1 MKRYLDVLNKMDLFK
16 DIAEADLM
24 KMLMCLNAKLK
35 HYKKGEFIW
44 LAESDVEYIGVVVA
58 GEVLI
63 TQDDINGNRNI
74 IVNVKKGDS
83 FAEAMACSTVQKLPT
98 SVTASVDSSIVLME
112 YRKIIKMCPAACL
125 FHNKMIENML
135 VIIAN
140 KNVML
145 TKKLNYVSRRS
156 TREKLLAYL
165 MDEATKFGEKKFV
178 VSFNRQEMADYLC
191 VERSAMSNELG
202 KLAKEGILRF
212 KKNEFEFLR

>member
-1 MKRYLDVLNKMDLFK
+1 
-16 DIAEADLM
+16 
-24 KMLMCLNAKLK
+24 
-35 HYKKGEFIW
+35 
-44 LAESDVEYIGVVVA
+44 
-58 GEVLI
+58 
-63 TQDDINGNRNI
+63 
-74 IVNVKKGDS
+74 
-83 FAEAMACSTVQKLPT
+83 
-98 SVTASVDSSIVLME
+98 
-112 YRKIIKMCPAACL
+112 
-125 FHNKMIENML
+125 ML